1 MQIQCLEGNHV
12 FRWFRAIL
20 LNHREMKLV
29 IDEPVIGHVENRA
42 IFQEE
47 LRYVRSLFAVGIHGS
62 LVHLRNIVCGT
73 SGGGSDVTERPRPE
87 EVTGRPPTGV
97 QSPEWSAE
105 KKGGVVKDEQRRKW
119 ANRTP
124 GRAKTSGAECAR
136 RRSCQDSRSGNRC
149 VNDRRRNRSVGNRW
163 GRYMNYSSTS
173 AAGGMLC
180 QSQRGGDA
188 NRE

>member
-1 MQIQCLEGNHV
+1 MQIQCLERNHV

-20 LNHREMKLV
+20 LNHREMKLIV
-29 IDEPVIGHVENRA
+29 DEPVIGHVENRA

-73 SGGGSDVTERPRPE
+73 RGGDSSVTERPRPE
-87 EVTGRPPTGV
+87 EVTVRAPTGV

-105 KKGGVVKDEQRRKW
+105 KKRVFVNDQHRRKW

-124 GRAKTSGAECAR
+124 RRSKTSRAECAR
-136 RRSCQDSRSGNRC
+136 RRGCRDSRSGNR
-149 VNDRRRNRSVGNRW
+149 
-163 GRYMNYSSTS
+163 
-173 AAGGMLC
+173 
-180 QSQRGGDA
+180 
-188 NRE
+188 